1 MSLLRVEGVT
11 KNFGGLRALHD
22 VSFIVGKNEVLGIIG
37 PNGAGKSTLFNVI
50 SGFEEPSGGK
60 IFLGEKDITGLK
72 ASTIARHEVIRTWQE
87 NRLVMN
93 ETVTQHIVLSFAL
106 YRGTQFWGA
115 LLKTASYRS
124 LEKEIKEKAEALLK
138 EVGLGGLGNKLAG
151 ELTHGQQRLLGI
163 AMGLACRP
171 RLMMVDEPFTGM
183 NVQEIKF
190 ASEVLMRIMKEN
202 QFSLIMIEH
211 NMRLIM
217 GLCERIIVL
226 DHGNKIAEGTPLEI
240 STNKDVIQA
249 YLGASKNVGS

>member
-1 MSLLRVEGVT
+1 MLRVEGVT
-11 KNFGGLRALHD
+11 KHFGGLRALHE
-22 VSFIVGKNEVLGIIG
+22 VSFVVKKNEVLGIIG

-50 SGFEEPSGGK
+50 SGFEEPTAGR
-60 IFLGEKDITGLK
+60 IFLGEKELTGLK
-72 ASTIARHEVIRTWQE
+72 ASEIVHQEVVRTWQE
-87 NRLVMN
+87 NKLVMN
-93 ETVTQHIVLSFAL
+93 ETVKQHMVLSFAL
-106 YRGTQFWGA
+106 YRGTRFWGA
-115 LLKTASYRS
+115 LLKTASYRALERQVEERAES
-124 LEKEIKEKAEALLK
+124 LLQT
-138 EVGLGGLGNKLAG
+138 VGLGGLGNKMAG

-190 ASEVLMRIMKEN
+190 ASEVLLGIMKEN

-211 NMRLIM
+211 NMRLVM

-226 DHGNKIAEGTPLEI
+226 DHGNKIAEGTPQEI

-249 YLGASKNVGS
+249 YLGASKHVGSRN